1 MSQTKAQLIDPVD
14 GTIVNAD
21 INDSA
26 AIAGTKISPDFGS
39 QNITTTGSLGASG
52 FSTTG
57 GEISLTGTVPR
68 IGFTDSNA
76 NSDFRLKVDGGSFQ
90 IEDITNSSAD
100 RLVINSSG
108 NVGIGTSSP
117 IAKFDVTDGTTSISF
132 NKTNNTPRIDFKG
145 NNVSDLCQ
153 IKAAESS
160 GGGIFQFLTKTT
172 GGTATERMRIDSSGS
187 VNIGS
192 TGYAGGGVNPI
203 LYLRSTSGR
212 QMKIHNTASS
222 TCGIQLSNNTTGEGE
237 DAGFQLAVLSTG
249 DGFINNPHSKAIIF
263 NTANTERMRIDSSG
277 KIGIGRTDPV
287 NFVDIHR
294 GADEDNILIVRG
306 QDTSGEYCALG
317 VNGSNAIVTAGGVS
331 GNNTNLVFRTAPN
344 GNETERMRIDSS
356 GRVLIGTTSVGAHE
370 GGNNFTIAES
380 GHCGMTIRSSTSTS
394 GNIYF
399 ADGTSSGESARGE
412 ISYRHATDDL
422 RIFTAATERMRINS
436 TGDIFIATTTTNPGF
451 GNNSDPGHYIN
462 HVGYVMHSRDNG
474 TALYVARNDSTGSLV
489 SFNYN
494 GGGQIADIT
503 TNGSSVS
510 YGTGSDYR
518 LKENITTLTN
528 AITRLKNLK
537 PSRFNFLKTPSITQD
552 GFIAHEVQEVVPE
565 AVTGVKDEVR
575 TEDGDMG
582 QKKGDPVM
590 QSLDVAKLVPLLTA
604 AVQELITKVET
615 LESA

>member
-1 MSQTKAQLIDPVD
+1 
-14 GTIVNAD
+14 
-21 INDSA
+21 
-26 AIAGTKISPDFGS
+26 
-39 QNITTTGSLGASG
+39 
-52 FSTTG
+52 
-57 GEISLTGTVPR
+57 
-68 IGFTDSNA
+68 
-76 NSDFRLKVDGGSFQ
+76 
-90 IEDITNSSAD
+90 
-100 RLVINSSG
+100 
-108 NVGIGTSSP
+108 
-117 IAKFDVTDGTTSISF
+117 
-132 NKTNNTPRIDFKG
+132 
-145 NNVSDLCQ
+145 
-153 IKAAESS
+153 
-160 GGGIFQFLTKTT
+160 
-172 GGTATERMRIDSSGS
+172 
-187 VNIGS
+187 
-192 TGYAGGGVNPI
+192 I

-494 GGGQIADIT
+494 
-503 TNGSSVS
+503 
-510 YGTGSDYR
+510 
-518 LKENITTLTN
+518 
-528 AITRLKNLK
+528 
-537 PSRFNFLKTPSITQD
+537 
-552 GFIAHEVQEVVPE
+552 
-565 AVTGVKDEVR
+565 
-575 TEDGDMG
+575 
-582 QKKGDPVM
+582 
-590 QSLDVAKLVPLLTA
+590 
-604 AVQELITKVET
+604 
-615 LESA
+615 